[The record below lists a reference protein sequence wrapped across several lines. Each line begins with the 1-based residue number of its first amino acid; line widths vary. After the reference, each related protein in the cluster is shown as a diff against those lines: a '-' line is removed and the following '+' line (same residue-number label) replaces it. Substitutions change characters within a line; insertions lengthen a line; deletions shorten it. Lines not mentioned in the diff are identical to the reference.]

1 MLHPFS
7 GRWVGLIPRKWIF
20 ENGKMAID
28 TLGALF
34 NIPHALRKAAF
45 QSASDGMLRNFL
57 VKVWRMQLNQVEAV
71 SPGVLCD
78 GISPFHVVRSIGAPT
93 RETVFCPLI
102 PADCVLV

>member
-1 MLHPFS
+1 MGPFS
-7 GRWVGLIPRKWIF
+7 GLGGGLISRSGIF

-28 TLGALF
+28 TPGALF
-34 NIPHALRKAAF
+34 TIPHALRKAAF
-45 QSASDGMLRNFL
+45 QSASDGILRNFL
-57 VKVWRMQLNQVEAV
+57 RKVRGAQLNRVWVV